1 MSFLFLDTETTG
13 LEPHHQVWEIGYAAL
28 TGPVRSF
35 FVPHTTVGASEKALE
50 MTHYK
55 ERGADNP
62 FLWEPKEEH
71 RLFNMITPDTT
82 IIAANP
88 SFDRDKL
95 LARWG
100 TFPAHY
106 RLLDIES
113 WATAQIDNKRAPMGM
128 KGIFD
133 WFEEQG
139 HLLSLPDHTAGGDV
153 RTMREIYDYFTER

>member
-13 LEPHHQVWEIGYAAL
+13 LEPHHQVWEIGYAEL

-35 FVPHTTVGASEKALE
+35 FVSHTTVGASEKALE
-50 MTHYK
+50 MTDYVN
-55 ERGADNP
+55 RGASNP
-62 FLWEPKEEH
+62 FVWEPKEEH
-71 RLFNMITPDTT
+71 RLFSMITPETT

-100 TFPAHY
+100 SFPAHY

-113 WATAQIDNKRAPMGM
+113 WATAQIDNTRAPMGM
-128 KGIFD
+128 KGIFN

-139 HLLSLPDHTAGGDV
+139 IEISTPDHTAGGDV
-153 RTMREIYDYFTER
+153 RAMREIYNYFTEC

>member
-1 MSFLFLDTETTG
+1 MTFLFLDTETTG
-13 LEPHHQVWEIGYAAL
+13 LEPHHQVWEIGYAEL

-35 FVPHTTVGASEKALE
+35 FVPHTLVGASKKALE
-50 MTHYK
+50 MTHYH
-55 ERGADNP
+55 ERNATIP
-62 FLWEPKEEH
+62 FAWDPKEEH
-71 RLFNMITPDTT
+71 RLFDLITPDTT

-113 WATAQIDNKRAPMGM
+113 WATAQIDNTIAPMGM
-128 KGIFD
+128 NDIYKWFDAQGI
-133 WFEEQG
+133 ET
-139 HLLSLPDHTAGGDV
+139 STPDHTAGGDV
-153 RTMREIYDYFTER
+153 RFMREVYNYFTGV